1 MPHRSLRNQILAL
14 IILALVLQSIVAFAF
29 TIFVLQNCAEE
40 AAVSKVKGDLYLAGA
55 LIDALYPGQW
65 EVKGDRLYKGGTL
78 MNGNRI
84 VNKITGLTGDT
95 CTIFLHDIRIAT
107 TVPGPSGKPAIGTR
121 VSEPVHEKVLENG
134 EPYFGHAIVV
144 GKPYQTA
151 YLPLRD
157 TGGQVVGILYVG
169 TPQTQV
175 NHMVRDLLV
184 SRLVL
189 LFILLVILSLVISTA
204 SSHWFGPIK
213 SISLNLKAIARG
225 NYNLPLEPAR
235 YKEFEGI
242 TEAAER
248 MRSDIKRTF
257 NRLNDLSGFGI
268 RAFSLINEEEAY
280 ELLIHYLKRL
290 GVDEILVVVID
301 EGRRKGKVVARYSR
315 ITGEE
320 QYFSEKASRLDYPVL
335 KDVELCQ
342 AVRTQ
347 GPYVVE
353 DVADDLG
360 CRYTCVDPE
369 VKSYV
374 CYPLAI
380 GGRAFGWVRVCSMK
394 PNFFDPEIRKPIE
407 GFVTVT
413 AAVVSNLRLSELNR
427 NLSLTDPLT
436 NLYNRRFLEEYFQRH
451 IAEAN
456 RRREAFAIIFLDIDQ
471 FKMINDTYGH
481 DVGDRVLATIART
494 IKGSLRE
501 MDLMVRYG
509 GEEFVIVLPN
519 TDLQG
524 GLVVAEKL
532 RQNAASTSIS
542 LESGE
547 SFFLTVSLGVAEY
560 TPGTGLTSDE
570 MIQRADE
577 AMYQAKLMGK
587 NRVVAWKNDL

>member
-1 MPHRSLRNQILAL
+1 M
-14 IILALVLQSIVAFAF
+14 
-29 TIFVLQNCAEE
+29 
-40 AAVSKVKGDLYLAGA
+40 SKVKGDLYLAEA
-55 LIDALYPGQW
+55 LVDALYPGPW
-65 EVKGDRLYKGGTL
+65 KEKGSRLYKGGTL
-78 MNGNRI
+78 MNGNEI
-84 VNKITGLTGDT
+84 VNKVTKLTGDT
-95 CTIFLHDIRIAT
+95 CTIFLHDTRIAT
-107 TVPGPSGKPAIGTR
+107 TVPGPSGKPAVGTR
-121 VSEPVHEKVLENG
+121 VSGPVDKVVLEQG
-134 EPYFGHAIVV
+134 QPYFGQAIVV

-157 TGGQVVGILYVG
+157 TEGRVLGILYVG
-169 TPQTQV
+169 TPQTQIDR
-175 NHMVRDLLV
+175 MIRGLIF

-189 LFILLVILSLVISTA
+189 LVVLLVALGLVVSTA
-204 SSHWFGPIK
+204 ASRWFSPIR
-213 SISLNLKAIARG
+213 SISLTLKAIARG
-225 NYNLPLEPAR
+225 DYNLPLEPAR
-235 YKEFEGI
+235 YSEFEGI

-248 MRSDIKRTF
+248 MRSDVKRNF

-268 RAFSLINEEEAY
+268 RAFSLIKEDEAY

-290 GVDEILVVVID
+290 GVDEILIVVID
-301 EGRRKGKVVARYSR
+301 EGQRQGKVVAYYSS

-320 QYFSEKASRLDYPVL
+320 KYNSGQASPFDYPVL
-335 KDVELCQ
+335 KDIDYCQ

-353 DVADDLG
+353 NVADDLG
-360 CRYTCVDPE
+360 CRYTCVNPE
-369 VKSYV
+369 VNSYV

-380 GGRAFGWVRVCSMK
+380 GGRAFGWVRLCSLK
-394 PNFFDPEIRKPIE
+394 PNFFDPEIRKPLE

-413 AAVVSNLRLSELNR
+413 AAVVANLRLSELNR
-427 NLSLTDPLT
+427 NLSLIDPLT
-436 NLYNRRFLEEYFQRH
+436 NLYNRRFLEEYFHRH

-456 RRREAFAIIFLDIDQ
+456 RRREAFVVIFLDIDQ
-471 FKMINDTYGH
+471 FKIINDTYGH
-481 DVGDRVLATIART
+481 EFGDRVLANVART
-494 IKGSLRE
+494 IKDSLRE

-532 RQNAASTSIS
+532 RHNAASSSIR
-542 LESGE
+542 LASGE

-560 TPGTGLTSDE
+560 SPGKGITSDE

-587 NRVVAWKNDL
+587 NRVVAWKK